1 MNFGNQLL
9 PILSDSI
16 KDRTEPLPVCRSIPV
31 VFEAFNSQESIKYLF
46 PLLLDRDLSVRLEV
60 IRALSN
66 IKRKSPRLIFN
77 QLKVVKIIF
86 DECKLYQKTLTA
98 MHTEIIQQYRNRR
111 KTKVLVSTEER
122 EARAALLDLLEHRLE
137 SGLERIFKLLGLKY
151 QQQDVD
157 IAYLGL
163 MSEKHEAQH
172 NAIEFLD
179 NLLTGDLKRTL
190 IPIIE
195 NTVLDITS
203 DEVIQKIQQKI
214 LSEFECFQLLLE
226 ANDLRL
232 KLAVLYL
239 IKIQNDLKY
248 VPLVE
253 KCLINEDEKLKA
265 FASETLLIMQSTVR
279 PSE

>member
-1 MNFGNQLL
+1 
-9 PILSDSI
+9 
-16 KDRTEPLPVCRSIPV
+16 
-31 VFEAFNSQESIKYLF
+31 
-46 PLLLDRDLSVRLEV
+46 
-60 IRALSN
+60 
-66 IKRKSPRLIFN
+66 
-77 QLKVVKIIF
+77 
-86 DECKLYQKTLTA
+86 

-111 KTKVLVSTEER
+111 KTKVLVSDEER

-151 QQQDVD
+151 QQKDID
-157 IAYLGL
+157 IAYSGL
-163 MSEKHEAQH
+163 MSEKHEAQA

-214 LSEFECFQLLLE
+214 LTEFECFQLLLD
-226 ANDLRL
+226 ANDLKI

-239 IKIQNDLKY
+239 IKIQNDSKY
-248 VPLVE
+248 IPLVE
-253 KCLINEDEKLKA
+253 KFITNEDEKLRG
-265 FASETLLIMQSTVR
+265 FALETLSVLQSN
-279 PSE
+279 

>member
-1 MNFGNQLL
+1 
-9 PILSDSI
+9 
-16 KDRTEPLPVCRSIPV
+16 
-31 VFEAFNSQESIKYLF
+31 
-46 PLLLDRDLSVRLEV
+46 
-60 IRALSN
+60 
-66 IKRKSPRLIFN
+66 
-77 QLKVVKIIF
+77 
-86 DECKLYQKTLTA
+86 